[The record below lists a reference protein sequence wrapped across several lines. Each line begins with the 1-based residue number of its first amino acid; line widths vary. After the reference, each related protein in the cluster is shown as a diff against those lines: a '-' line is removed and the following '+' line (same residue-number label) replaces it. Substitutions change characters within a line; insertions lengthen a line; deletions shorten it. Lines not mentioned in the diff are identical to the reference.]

1 MPSASAAIDR
11 TTPGA
16 TSATAQGRLADL
28 PPLTG
33 LRFIA
38 ACSVAIA
45 HGTLLTL
52 KFSSDPYRLL
62 YWLSNISGFGMT
74 LFFVLSGFVIH
85 YNYRRTLT
93 EDGYRGFFSFMW
105 ARFARLYPLFA
116 LIVLVDVVLGQSLSR
131 YISGADNTF

>member
-1 MPSASAAIDR
+1 MLPASAAIDR

-28 PPLTG
+28 PALTG

-45 HGTLLTL
+45 HGTVLTL
-52 KFSSDPYRLL
+52 KFTSDSYGLL
-62 YWLSNISGFGMT
+62 HWLTSIAGFGMT

-93 EDGYRGFFSFMW
+93 EDGYRGFFSFM
-105 ARFARLYPLFA
+105 
-116 LIVLVDVVLGQSLSR
+116 
-131 YISGADNTF
+131 